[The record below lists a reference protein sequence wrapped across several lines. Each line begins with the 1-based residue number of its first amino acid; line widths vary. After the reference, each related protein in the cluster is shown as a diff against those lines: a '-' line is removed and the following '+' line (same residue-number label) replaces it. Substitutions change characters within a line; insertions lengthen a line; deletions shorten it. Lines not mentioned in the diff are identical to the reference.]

1 VSTLRALKK
10 VVLGDTWVL
19 PIGVAVVLL
28 LAGLVVRPLLAEA
41 TWSAIG
47 GFVLLGGVVVVLALS
62 VRRSL

>member
-1 VSTLRALKK
+1 VNALRALKK

-28 LAGLVVRPLLAEA
+28 VAGLVVRPLLPDA

-47 GFVLLGGVVVVLALS
+47 GFVLLGGVVAVLAVS

>member
-1 VSTLRALKK
+1 MSALRALKK
-10 VVLGDTWVL
+10 LVLGDTWVL

-28 LAGLVVRPLLAEA
+28 VGGLVVRPLLAED

-47 GFVLLGGVVVVLALS
+47 GFVLLGGVLAALAVS